1 MIDRFSAEERVNIG
15 VHTCPGGD
23 MDSVHSADVDYAD
36 LLASMFAMNAGH
48 FLMQLARST
57 AVATCQPGP

>member
-1 MIDRFSAEERVNIG
+1 
-15 VHTCPGGD
+15 

-36 LLASMFAMNAGH
+36 LLASMFAMNTGH